1 MLDEYISLK
10 EQKVFVDQEKCRL
23 DHEKTRVQNLL
34 NGMQHVMN
42 AYNASTNLTPPS
54 SIGVSSSIPKPG
66 ALPSIVNGSSP
77 VTSGMHSTFCLSFL
91 IYFIGLCQCFF
102 V

>member
-10 EQKVFVDQEKCRL
+10 EQKVFLDQEKCRL

-34 NGMQHVMN
+34 SGMQHVMN
-42 AYNASTNLTPPS
+42 AYNASTNLMPPS
-54 SIGVSSSIPKPG
+54 SIAAAASSMPKIG

-77 VTSGMHSTFCLSFL
+77 VTTGMHSIISWNICRLSK
-91 IYFIGLCQCFF
+91 I
-102 V
+102 